1 MLITVSDV
9 AVGLLMDALTDMI
22 RGVPTN
28 IDVGVLMG
36 VNLNLFAVVIAV
48 FKVVISDLPIRGV
61 SLLIRV

>member
-28 IDVGVLMG
+28 IGVGVLMG